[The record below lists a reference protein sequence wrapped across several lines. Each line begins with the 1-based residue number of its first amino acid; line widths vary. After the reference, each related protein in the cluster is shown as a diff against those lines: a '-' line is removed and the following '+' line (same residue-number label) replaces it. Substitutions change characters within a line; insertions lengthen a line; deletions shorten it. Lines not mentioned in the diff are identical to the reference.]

1 MLFAFLL
8 KASALSTS
16 PHNAVLF
23 LQFGSLCQSKGWHF
37 LNLLVEN
44 PVFIQV
50 KTGGVCGWGDVAV
63 DRVLARTHKALVSIY
78 STIP

>member
-44 PVFIQV
+44 PVFIQI
-50 KTGGVCGWGDVAV
+50 KTGGGVLGDVAV